1 MNTMHEISILTPDGR
16 TRAVP
21 LDGDRLALGRA
32 STNELCFPEDTG
44 LSRQHVIFE
53 RDGECWMIRDPG
65 SKNGTHVNGERIT
78 TPRRLR
84 EGDQIAAGHLTI
96 VFDAPARPSQHTV
109 VFVDRDDTRPT
120 GTVSTNLAQAMPAE
134 KSTHAARATVSADRV
149 GALIRAGRE
158 LATHRPLHELFELI
172 LNLGIEA
179 VHAERGVLLTM
190 EGESLVVQASSGGD
204 FRISGGVRDR
214 VIKDKSSILVN
225 DVQSDEAFRGMQ
237 SLVQQQVRMFMTVPL
252 QTNDTVIGLIY
263 VDCPTLV
270 REFDREDL
278 NLLTVLAN
286 VAAIRIE
293 HQRLAEIEQA
303 ERMMAKDLEQ
313 AAIIQRQLLP
323 SKAPDVTGMQL
334 AGYNAACRTVGGD
347 YYDFLPYP
355 DGRIAIALGDVS
367 GKAMP
372 AALLMTSLQARVR
385 VMAED
390 PPEVAALVTRLNRI
404 TAANC
409 PSNRFISFF
418 FSVMDPASGD
428 LVYSNAGHN
437 PPLLMRT
444 DGSVETLEGGGL
456 ILGIFATAK
465 YDSCRCHV
473 NPGDVLL
480 LFSDGVTEAV
490 NGANDEYGDDRLVE
504 ILRQNRHLD
513 PAQIINAITGDV
525 AKFAAGAPSA
535 DDLTLVVA
543 KRVSV
548 ETIQ

>member
-1 MNTMHEISILTPDGR
+1 MPEISILTPDGR

-21 LDGDRLALGRA
+21 LHGDRLGLGRA

-44 LSRQHVIFE
+44 LSRQHLIFE
-53 RDGECWMIRDPG
+53 REDDAWLIRDPG

-78 TPRRLR
+78 CPRRLR
-84 EGDQIAAGHLTI
+84 AGDHIAAGHLTI

-109 VFVDRDDTRPT
+109 VFVDKDETRPT
-120 GTVSTNLAQAMPAE
+120 GTVSTNLAQVIPGE
-134 KSTHAARATVSADRV
+134 KSIQASRATVSADRV

-158 LATHRPLHELFELI
+158 LATHRPLAELFPLI
-172 LNLGIEA
+172 LNLAIEA
-179 VHAERGVLLTM
+179 VNAERGVLLTV
-190 EGESLVVQASSGGD
+190 EGEALLVQASSGGD
-204 FRISGGVRDR
+204 FRISTGVRDR
-214 VIKDKSSILVN
+214 VLKDKSSILVN

-252 QTNDTVIGLIY
+252 QTNETVIGLIY
-263 VDCPTLV
+263 VDSPTLV

-278 NLLTVLAN
+278 NLLTVMAN
-286 VAAIRIE
+286 VAAIRLE
-293 HQRLAEIEQA
+293 NQRLLEIEQA
-303 ERMMAKDLEQ
+303 ERILAKDLEQ

-323 SKAPDVTGMQL
+323 SKPPVVPGMQL

-347 YYDFLPYP
+347 YYDFWSYP
-355 DGRIAIALGDVS
+355 DGRVAIALGDVS

-390 PPEVAALVTRLNRI
+390 PPEVAQLMTRLNRI

-418 FSVMDPASGD
+418 FSVLDPVSGE
-428 LVYSNAGHN
+428 LKYSNAGHN

-444 DGSVETLEGGGL
+444 DGTVETLEGGGL
-456 ILGIFATAK
+456 ILGIFGMAK
-465 YDSCRCHV
+465 YVECSCRF

-490 NGANDEYGDDRLVE
+490 DPANDEFGDDRLVDVLRANRERSADE
-504 ILRQNRHLD
+504 IISAVTQ
-513 PAQIINAITGDV
+513 AV
-525 AKFAAGAPSA
+525 ATFASGAPSA

-543 KRVSV
+543 KR
-548 ETIQ
+548 EAQ

>member
-1 MNTMHEISILTPDGR
+1 LKIMPELSILTPDGR

-21 LDGDRLALGRA
+21 LQGDRLGLGRA

-44 LSRQHVIFE
+44 LSRQHLIFE
-53 RDGECWMIRDPG
+53 REGDVWVIRDPG

-78 TPRRLR
+78 HPRKLQA
-84 EGDQIAAGHLTI
+84 GDQIAAGHITI
-96 VFDAPARPSQHTV
+96 VFDAPVRPSQHTV
-109 VFVDRDDTRPT
+109 IFVDKDETRPT
-120 GTVSTNLAQAMPAE
+120 GTVSTNLAQAVPGE
-134 KSTHAARATVSADRV
+134 KSIQASRATVSADRV
-149 GALIRAGRE
+149 GALIKAGRE
-158 LATHRPLHELFELI
+158 LATHRPLTELFPLI

-190 EGESLVVQASSGGD
+190 EGDSLLVQASSGGD
-204 FRISGGVRDR
+204 FRISTGVRDR
-214 VIKDKSSILVN
+214 VLKDKASILVN

-252 QTNDTVIGLIY
+252 QTNETVIGLIY
-263 VDCPTLV
+263 VDSPTLV

-303 ERMMAKDLEQ
+303 ERILAKDLEQ

-323 SKAPDVTGMQL
+323 AKAPVVPGMDL

-347 YYDFLPYP
+347 YYDFWNYP
-355 DGRIAIALGDVS
+355 DGRVAIALGDVS

-385 VMAED
+385 VMAEE
-390 PPEVAALVTRLNRI
+390 PPEVAELMTRLNRI

-418 FSVMDPASGD
+418 FSVLDPDSGD
-428 LVYSNAGHN
+428 LAYSNAGHN
-437 PPLLMRT
+437 PPLLMRK
-444 DGSVETLEGGGL
+444 DGSVEALEGGGL
-456 ILGIFATAK
+456 ILGIFGMAK
-465 YDSCRCHV
+465 YEAMACRF

-490 NGANDEYGDDRLVE
+490 NPANDEFGEDRLTDV
-504 ILRQNRHLD
+504 LRANRHRSAD
-513 PAQIINAITGDV
+513 EIITAVTDAV
-525 AKFAAGAPSA
+525 TAFAAGAPSA

-543 KRVSV
+543 KRVLA
-548 ETIQ
+548 

>member
-21 LDGDRLALGRA
+21 LEGDRLALGRA

-53 RDGECWMIRDPG
+53 RDGECWLIRDPG
-65 SKNGTHVNGERIT
+65 SKNGTHVNGARIT
-78 TPRRLR
+78 TAHRLR

-96 VFDAPARPSQHTV
+96 VFDAPAKPSQHTV

-120 GTVSTNLAQAMPAE
+120 GTVSTNLAQALPSE
-134 KSTHAARATVSADRV
+134 KTIQAARATVSADRV
-149 GALIRAGRE
+149 GALIKAGRE
-158 LATHRPLHELFELI
+158 LATHRPLTELFQLI

-179 VHAERGVLLTM
+179 IHAERGVLLTM
-190 EGESLVVQASSGGD
+190 EGDSLVVQASSGGD

-214 VIKDKSSILVN
+214 VLKDKSSILVN

-263 VDCPTLV
+263 VDSPTLV

-313 AAIIQRQLLP
+313 AAIIQRALLP
-323 SKAPDVTGMQL
+323 SKAPDVPGVQL

-355 DGRIAIALGDVS
+355 DGRVAIALGDVS

-385 VMAED
+385 VLAED
-390 PPEVAALVTRLNRI
+390 PPNVAGLMTRLNRI
-404 TAANC
+404 TTANC

-418 FSVMDPASGD
+418 LSVMDPASGE

-456 ILGIFATAK
+456 ILGIIPAAK
-465 YDSCRCHV
+465 YDACSCHV

-504 ILRQNRHLD
+504 ILRANRHRSPND
-513 PAQIINAITGDV
+513 IINAVIEDV

-543 KRVSV
+543 KRAV
-548 ETIQ
+548 